1 LGETFDLVIAN
12 LTAPVIRQMAASL
25 SRSVSPDG
33 WLVLSGLLH
42 EEMEEVVKSFKAYY
56 FEAVD
61 NWTMDEW
68 RAILLRRKG
77 QA

>member
-1 LGETFDLVIAN
+1 
-12 LTAPVIRQMAASL
+12 
-25 SRSVSPDG
+25 
-33 WLVLSGLLH
+33 
-42 EEMEEVVKSFKAYY
+42 MEEVVKSFKAYY

-77 QA
+77 QE